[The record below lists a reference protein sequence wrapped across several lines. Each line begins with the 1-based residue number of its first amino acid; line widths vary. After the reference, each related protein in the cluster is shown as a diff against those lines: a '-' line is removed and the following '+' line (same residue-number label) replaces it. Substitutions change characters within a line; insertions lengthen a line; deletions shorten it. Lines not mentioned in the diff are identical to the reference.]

1 MIFIAEGTKIKY
13 TWDAVNDLDSIFDYI
28 SEDNRAAAAKMLMRI
43 EQAILNLSNNPRMG
57 TVVSA
62 EDFCF
67 VEPGYRKIVIKPYI
81 IFYRIGE
88 HEIYISRVLHN
99 RQDWI
104 HLIFNADFPED

>member
-1 MIFIAEGTKIKY
+1 MKLKIKY

-43 EQAILNLSNNPRMG
+43 EEAILKLGNNPRMG

-62 EDFCF
+62 ESFSF
-67 VEPGYRKIVIKPYI
+67 LGPGYRKIIIKPYI
-81 IFYRIGE
+81 VFYRIGDN
-88 HEIYISRVLHN
+88 EIYISRVLHS

-104 HLIFNADFPED
+104 HLLFNADFPKD